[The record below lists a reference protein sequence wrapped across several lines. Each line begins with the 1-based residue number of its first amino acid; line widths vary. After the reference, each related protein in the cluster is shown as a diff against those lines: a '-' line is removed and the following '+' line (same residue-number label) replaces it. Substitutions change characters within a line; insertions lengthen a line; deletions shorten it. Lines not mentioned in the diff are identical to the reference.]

1 MQNYSS
7 DMTDRGGVRERDVRN
22 GVGDK
27 LGYGD
32 EFENV
37 FMYNY
42 VQHFKRKILVK
53 SKFYSLSSYLV

>member
-1 MQNYSS
+1 
-7 DMTDRGGVRERDVRN
+7 MTDRGGVRERDVRN

-27 LGYGD
+27 LCYGD
-32 EFENV
+32 ESENV